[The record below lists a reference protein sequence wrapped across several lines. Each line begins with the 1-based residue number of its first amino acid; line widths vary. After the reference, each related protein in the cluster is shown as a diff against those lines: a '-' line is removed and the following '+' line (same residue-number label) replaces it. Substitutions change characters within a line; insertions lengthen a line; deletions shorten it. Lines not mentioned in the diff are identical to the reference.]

1 MSRLEEIREN
11 QSTLNNVFKA
21 INGAE
26 IDITQDALTNL
37 NLSAITAQLVDISTT
52 LAIIADKLGLRIMY

>member
-11 QSTLNNVFKA
+11 LSTLNNAFKV

-26 IDITQDALTNL
+26 IAITQDQVTNL
-37 NLSAITAQLVDISTT
+37 NLSAITSQLVDISTT
-52 LAIIADKLGLRIMY
+52 LAIIADKLGGE

>member
-1 MSRLEEIREN
+1 MSRLTEVKTK
-11 QSTLNNVFKA
+11 QHTLDQALKD

-26 IDITQDALTNL
+26 LNLTQDALTNL

-52 LAIIADKLGLRIMY
+52 LAIIADKLGGE